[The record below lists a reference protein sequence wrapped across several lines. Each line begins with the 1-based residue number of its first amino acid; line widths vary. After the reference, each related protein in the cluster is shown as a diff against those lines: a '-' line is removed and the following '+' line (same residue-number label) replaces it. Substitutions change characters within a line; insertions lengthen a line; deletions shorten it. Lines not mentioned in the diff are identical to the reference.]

1 MERRNFLKLT
11 GTLTGGMLL
20 LPDFLYSYGINDA
33 RPAGDSTLVFIQL
46 DGGNDGLNTYIPFD
60 DPLYY
65 SMRPAIALSKDE
77 VISKSNGMAWHPA
90 LLAFAQIQQSGHL
103 SVIQNVGY
111 PQPVTSHFRSQEIWQ
126 TGSGAFEY
134 LSEGWLGRYL
144 DQHYHDHHHPTAGLN
159 VDQID
164 NLALKGRIPNTLTI
178 NNPDQFKAGKD
189 VAEQGRL
196 TDNPRLDFVRKIA
209 ANIPEG
215 AEEIHKALAKAKP
228 AEMTYP
234 KTELGKNL
242 ELIGRLVKGNLQSK
256 VYYTSLSGFDTH
268 TNQLGAHKSKLTQ
281 LNDAV
286 GSFYN
291 DIKAAGK
298 LQEVT
303 LVIFSEF
310 GRRVKDNGKGT
321 DHGTAAPMFIIG
333 GNTKGKVIGQ
343 NPDLATLDENQN
355 LIHQIDFRSV
365 YAALLKQKLNFDP
378 AKIGIKNPA
387 LTGLFN

>member
-1 MERRNFLKLT
+1 MERRNFLRLT

-20 LPDFLYSYGINDA
+20 LPDFLYSYGMNDA
-33 RPAGDSTLVFIQL
+33 ATAGDSTLVFIQL
-46 DGGNDGLNTYIPFD
+46 EGGNDGLNTYIPID
-60 DPLYY
+60 DALYY
-65 SMRPAIALSKDE
+65 SLRPAIALSSID
-77 VISKSNGMAWHPA
+77 VIGKGNGMAWHPA
-90 LLAFAQIQQSGHL
+90 LQAFAQIQQNGHL

-126 TGSGAFEY
+126 TGSGAYEY

-144 DQHYHDHHHPTAGLN
+144 DQHYHDHHHPTAGMN
-159 VDQID
+159 IDQID
-164 NLALKGRIPNTLTI
+164 NLALKGKVPNSLTI

-189 VAEQGRL
+189 DVHAGKL
-196 TDNPRLDFVRKIA
+196 TDNPRLDFVRKVA
-209 ANIPEG
+209 ENIPEG
-215 AEEIHKALAKAKP
+215 AEEIHKALAKTKP
-228 AEMTYP
+228 TEIAYP

-268 TNQLGAHKSKLTQ
+268 TNQLNSHKGILTV
-281 LNDAV
+281 LNNAV
-286 GSFYN
+286 SSFYN

-310 GRRVKDNGKGT
+310 GRRAKDNGKGT
-321 DHGTAAPMFIIG
+321 DHGTAAPMFVIG
-333 GNTKGKVIGQ
+333 GNNKGKVIGK
-343 NPDLATLDENQN
+343 NPDLARLDENQN

-365 YAALLKQKLNFDP
+365 YASLLKDKLSFDP
-378 AKIGIKNPA
+378 SKIGIKNQPLA
-387 LTGLFN
+387 GLF

>member
-1 MERRNFLKLT
+1 MERRNFLRLT

-20 LPDFLYSYGINDA
+20 LPDFLYSYGMNDA
-33 RPAGDSTLVFIQL
+33 ASAGDSTLVFIQL
-46 DGGNDGLNTYIPFD
+46 EGGNDGLNTYIPID

-65 SMRPAIALSKDE
+65 SLRPAIALSATE
-77 VISKSNGMAWHPA
+77 VLGKGGGMAWHPA
-90 LLAFAQIQQSGHL
+90 LQSFSQIQQNGHL

-144 DQHYHDHHHPTAGLN
+144 DQHYHDHHNPTAGMN
-159 VDQID
+159 IDQID
-164 NLALKGRIPNTLTI
+164 NLALKGKVPNSLTI

-189 VAEQGRL
+189 SVQAGKL

-209 ANIPEG
+209 ENIPEG

-228 AEMTYP
+228 TEIAYP

-268 TNQLGAHKSKLTQ
+268 TNQLNAHKGILTV
-281 LNDAV
+281 LNNAV
-286 GSFYN
+286 QSFYN
-291 DIKAAGK
+291 DMKAAGK

-310 GRRVKDNGKGT
+310 GRRAKDNGKGT

-333 GNTKGKVIGQ
+333 GNNKGKVIGK
-343 NPDLATLDENQN
+343 NPDLKTLDENQN

-365 YAALLKQKLNFDP
+365 YASLLKQKLNFDP
-378 AKIGIKNPA
+378 AKIGIKNQPLA
-387 LTGLFN
+387 GLF